1 MLCTNRGS
9 WNTRYNI
16 PLTHGWNPMDI
27 ALLIVEALKFIFPAY
42 CANATPVLAGGGTKM
57 DFGRNFVDG
66 KRIFG
71 NNKTFRGFFFGWGV
85 GVGVGLVEGMVFGF
99 QSFPVLFSLLIPLGA
114 LLGDLT
120 GAFIKR
126 RIGIA
131 PGGLLPIVDQV
142 DFVVGAVVFSLPLAL
157 TGWQLGTMPFWQ
169 VALVALLL
177 TPPIHLFTN
186 YLAYKLK
193 LKKHPW

>member
-1 MLCTNRGS
+1 
-9 WNTRYNI
+9 
-16 PLTHGWNPMDI
+16 
-27 ALLIVEALKFIFPAY
+27 
-42 CANATPVLAGGGTKM
+42 M

-71 NNKTFRGFFFGWGV
+71 DNKTFRGFLFGWGV
-85 GVGVGLVEGMVFGF
+85 GFGVGLVEGLVFGF
-99 QSFPVLFSLLIPLGA
+99 QNYPVLFALLIPLGA

-126 RIGIA
+126 RIGIK

-157 TGWQLGTMPFWQ
+157 ISWE
-169 VALVALLL
+169 VAATVLLI

-186 YLAYKLK
+186 FLAFKMK
-193 LKKHPW
+193 LKKNPW

>member
-1 MLCTNRGS
+1 MDL
-9 WNTRYNI
+9 
-16 PLTHGWNPMDI
+16 LDI
-27 ALLIVEALKFIFPAY
+27 ALLVVVALEFIFPAY
-42 CANATPVLAGGGTKM
+42 CANATPVLAGGGSKM
-57 DFGRNFVDG
+57 DFGKKLFDG

-85 GVGVGLVEGMVFGF
+85 GLGVGLVEGLVFGF
-99 QSFPVLFSLLIPLGA
+99 DKFPVWFAILTPLGA

-126 RIGIA
+126 RLNIA

-142 DFVVGAVVFSLPLAL
+142 DFVVGAVVFSLPLA
-157 TGWQLGTMPFWQ
+157 MISWQ
-169 VALVALLL
+169 VAVTVLLI

-186 YLAYKLK
+186 FLAYKLK
-193 LKKHPW
+193 LKKNPW

>member
-1 MLCTNRGS
+1 
-9 WNTRYNI
+9 
-16 PLTHGWNPMDI
+16 MDV

-42 CANATPVLAGGGTKM
+42 CANGTPVLAGGGTKM
-57 DFGRNFVDG
+57 DFGRNFIDG

-85 GVGVGLVEGMVFGF
+85 GFLVGLVEGFVFGF
-99 QSFPVLFSLLIPLGA
+99 DNYPVWFSLLIPLGA

-126 RIGIA
+126 RLNIA
-131 PGGLLPIVDQV
+131 PGGLLPVVDQI
-142 DFVVGAVVFSLPLAL
+142 DFVVGAVVFALPLAL
-157 TGWQLGTMPFWQ
+157 INWSGLSWQ
-169 VALVALLL
+169 VILTVLLI

-186 YLAYKLK
+186 FLAFKLK
-193 LKKHPW
+193 LKKNPW

>member
-1 MLCTNRGS
+1 
-9 WNTRYNI
+9 
-16 PLTHGWNPMDI
+16 MDV

-42 CANATPVLAGGGTKM
+42 CANATPVLAGGGVKM

-71 NNKTFRGFFFGWGV
+71 NNKTWRGFFFGWAV
-85 GVGVGLVEGMVFGF
+85 GFGVGLAEGLVFGF
-99 QSFPVLFSLLIPLGA
+99 DNYPVLFSVLIPLGA

-126 RIGIA
+126 RLDIA
-131 PGGLLPIVDQV
+131 PGGLLPIVDQI

-157 TGWQLGTMPFWQ
+157 INWSGLSWQ
-169 VALVALLL
+169 VILTVLLI
-177 TPPIHLFTN
+177 TPPIHLLTN
-186 YLAYKLK
+186 YGAYKLK

>member
-1 MLCTNRGS
+1 
-9 WNTRYNI
+9 
-16 PLTHGWNPMDI
+16 MDI
-27 ALLIVEALKFIFPAY
+27 ALLIIQALKFIFPAY
-42 CANATPVLAGGGTKM
+42 CANATPVLAGGGPKM
-57 DFGRNFVDG
+57 DFGKNFVDG

-71 NNKTFRGFFFGWGV
+71 NNKTFRGFLFGWVIGMLV
-85 GVGVGLVEGMVFGF
+85 GSVEYVIFPGF
-99 QSFPVLFSLLIPLGA
+99 SVLFIVLIPLGA

-142 DFVVGAVVFSLPLAL
+142 DFVVGALVFSIPLAIVSWEL
-157 TGWQLGTMPFWQ
+157 AVT
-169 VALVALLL
+169 VLLI

-186 YLAYKLK
+186 FLAYKLK

>member
-1 MLCTNRGS
+1 
-9 WNTRYNI
+9 
-16 PLTHGWNPMDI
+16 MDI

-42 CANATPVLAGGGTKM
+42 CANATPVLAGGGTRM
-57 DFGRNFVDG
+57 DFGKNFIDG
-66 KRIFG
+66 KRVFG
-71 NNKTFRGFFFGWGV
+71 NNKTFRGFFFGWSVGFTV
-85 GVGVGLVEGMVFGF
+85 GVIEGLVFGF
-99 QSFPVLFSLLIPLGA
+99 DNFPLLFSALIPLGA

-142 DFVVGAVVFSLPLAL
+142 DFVVGALVFA
-157 TGWQLGTMPFWQ
+157 
-169 VALVALLL
+169 ALLSFVNWEL
-177 TPPIHLFTN
+177 AITVLLITPPIHLFTN
-186 YLAYKLK
+186 FLAYKLK